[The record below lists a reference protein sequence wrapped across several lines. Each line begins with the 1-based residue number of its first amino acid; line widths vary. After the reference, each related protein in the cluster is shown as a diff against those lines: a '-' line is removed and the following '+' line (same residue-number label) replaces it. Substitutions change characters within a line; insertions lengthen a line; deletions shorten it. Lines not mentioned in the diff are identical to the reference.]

1 MGSSKKIIN
10 RDKKGRV
17 IKDLSKVTLPQ
28 ELEISIFKILNP
40 ELRIQEVK
48 FVS

>member
-1 MGSSKKIIN
+1 MESTKKIIN
-10 RDKKGRV
+10 RDKQGRI

-40 ELRIQEVK
+40 DLPIKEVK

>member
-1 MGSSKKIIN
+1 MANSKKIIN
-10 RDKKGRV
+10 RDKNGRI

-40 ELRIQEVK
+40 ELPIEEVK

>member
-1 MGSSKKIIN
+1 MESSKKIIN
-10 RDKKGRV
+10 RDKDGKV

-40 ELRIQEVK
+40 ELRIKEVK